1 MNALFQA
8 RWWRH
13 VYLPLLLLSLL
24 PTIIRYHRSHP
35 RAAVWSDS
43 EGYYVYLP
51 GLFNVGLHHLPAG
64 TLGQQNAVG
73 EYYTK
78 YTCGVALAEAPL
90 FLVARTM
97 ADVQGLDRS
106 DIFHP
111 LYIWAVVAT
120 GWLVAGLGLFLL
132 QRALRER
139 SFAEPVVALTIVGTL
154 LGTNLFHYVVREPGM
169 SHVYSFA
176 LLAMVALLTPRF
188 YAKPT
193 ALRAALLGA
202 VLGWLILIRPTVVL
216 GLPVVVFFDV
226 YSVATWR
233 ARLQF
238 WRRHWTYLAL
248 ATVIGAMFLVP
259 QLLYWRTMLGQW
271 VKYSYAGEGFPY
283 WNRPK
288 IPAVLFDSQNGLF
301 TYSPLVLLS
310 VAGLWLGWRDRRV
323 QAPPL
328 ALTFGLITWVFASWW
343 AWWFGG
349 AFGHRCYVE
358 YYALLA
364 FPLAL
369 VFERVL
375 RLGLV
380 PARAL
385 ALGGIAFLI
394 FYAVRLDFL
403 YASQGRPWD
412 GPEWRWNLD
421 QMRALWAQL
430 FRF

>member
-1 MNALFQA
+1 M
-8 RWWRH
+8 
-13 VYLPLLLLSLL
+13 
-24 PTIIRYHRSHP
+24 
-35 RAAVWSDS
+35 
-43 EGYYVYLP
+43 
-51 GLFNVGLHHLPAG
+51 
-64 TLGQQNAVG
+64 
-73 EYYTK
+73 
-78 YTCGVALAEAPL
+78 
-90 FLVARTM
+90 
-97 ADVQGLDRS
+97 
-106 DIFHP
+106 
-111 LYIWAVVAT
+111 
-120 GWLVAGLGLFLL
+120 
-132 QRALRER
+132 
-139 SFAEPVVALTIVGTL
+139 
-154 LGTNLFHYVVREPGM
+154 
-169 SHVYSFA
+169 
-176 LLAMVALLTPRF
+176 
-188 YAKPT
+188 
-193 ALRAALLGA
+193 
-202 VLGWLILIRPTVVL
+202 
-216 GLPVVVFFDV
+216 
-226 YSVATWR
+226 
-233 ARLQF
+233 
-238 WRRHWTYLAL
+238 
-248 ATVIGAMFLVP
+248 
-259 QLLYWRTMLGQW
+259 
-271 VKYSYAGEGFPY
+271 
-283 WNRPK
+283 
-288 IPAVLFDSQNGLF
+288 LFDSQNGLF